1 MIRSLA
7 RGQKPALVINE
18 CQLGII
24 DPAHA
29 QFPALA
35 EQVQACG
42 MVGKIAELIAA
53 FRGRG
58 FPVVFTPAAL
68 RPDMADKLPNS
79 MISAISLKAKIMVAG
94 SVAVRHP
101 PELEPL
107 DTDFVIQRGAS
118 LIAFHGTTLDL
129 TLRRLKVETIV
140 LTGVSTNV
148 GVPGIAMA
156 AADYG
161 YDVVIP
167 EDCIAGGDPAAHRM
181 IIDQQLRM
189 LATITTKDDVLAQL
203 RMTVEP
209 KSG

>member
-7 RGQKPALVINE
+7 GGQKAALIVNE

-35 EQVQACG
+35 EQVQASG
-42 MVGKIAELIAA
+42 MVGNIAALIAA
-53 FRGRG
+53 FRARG

-68 RPDMADKLPNS
+68 RPDMADKLPNT
-79 MISAISLKAKIMVAG
+79 MISAISRKARIMVAG
-94 SVAVRHP
+94 SAAVRHP

-129 TLRRLKVETIV
+129 TLRRLKVETV
-140 LTGVSTNV
+140 VVTGVSTNV
-148 GVPGIAMA
+148 GIPGIAMA
-156 AADYG
+156 AGDFG
-161 YDVVIP
+161 YSVVIP
-167 EDCIAGGDPAAHRM
+167 EDCIAGGDPATHRV
-181 IIDQQLRM
+181 IVDQQLRM
-189 LATITTKDDVLAQL
+189 LATVTTKDEVIAQL
-203 RMTVEP
+203 RSAAIQTA
-209 KSG
+209 S